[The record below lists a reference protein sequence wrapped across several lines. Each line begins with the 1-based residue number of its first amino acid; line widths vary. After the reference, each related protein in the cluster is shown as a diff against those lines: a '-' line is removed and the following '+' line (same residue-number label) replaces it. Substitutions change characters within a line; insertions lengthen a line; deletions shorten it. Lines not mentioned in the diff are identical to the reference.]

1 MASVFVGNL
10 AKTPVTHSITYS
22 SFNGFNIDCN
32 GGSNGTITVNSASGG
47 TGTGYQTSI
56 NNVNYF
62 SLPKSFTGLSAT
74 AYTIYTKD
82 SNGCMT
88 TSSPTL
94 TQPTALSISISGTAP
109 TCYNGSNGSVT
120 ASVTG
125 GAGTYGYYLSTNGS
139 GYAGPQASA
148 TFTGLSNGTYSILVV
163 DGNSCTAFSSNST
176 LNKTAPNATRTVTN
190 VSCNGGADGQIAV
203 TSGTGGSGGPYSAS
217 TNNSTWFELPKIFYT
232 LTQGSYDVY
241 IKDGA
246 GCVQSYSTAVT
257 QPTAQTCTI
266 SLEAYDDGTN
276 IGQITASLGGG
287 TGVKTVK
294 LYLDTSAPYSDYS
307 TDTLVATQTGVS
319 NGGTHTFTGLSCN
332 SSKYWVQVTDANGC
346 VIQSSSSINVCSF
359 ISTQR
364 PKFNTTA
371 ATASGGSLVVTYLRN
386 DDYVNY
392 VANGNE
398 YSAGMTLYRSNS
410 GTAWDQGAGYIF
422 DVGGS
427 GCAIAISSLGLLS
440 GAKTYC
446 SG

>member
-1 MASVFVGNL
+1 MTAIG
-10 AKTPVTHSITYS
+10 
-22 SFNGFNIDCN
+22 GGN
-32 GGSNGTITVNSASGG
+32 GGNYSGG
-47 TGTGYQTSI
+47 
-56 NNVNYF
+56 
-62 SLPKSFTGLSAT
+62 A
-74 AYTIYTKD
+74 
-82 SNGCMT
+82 
-88 TSSPTL
+88 
-94 TQPTALSISISGTAP
+94 
-109 TCYNGSNGSVT
+109 
-120 ASVTG
+120 
-125 GAGTYGYYLSTNGS
+125 
-139 GYAGPQASA
+139 
-148 TFTGLSNGTYSILVV
+148 
-163 DGNSCTAFSSNST
+163 
-176 LNKTAPNATRTVTN
+176 
-190 VSCNGGADGQIAV
+190 
-203 TSGTGGSGGPYSAS
+203 GTGGSGGPYSAS